1 MFSPPPPSKKFHCSF
16 VLFYCIYFHYFVLFD
31 ILFIFFLYFQK
42 LRLLCCPAIQLP
54 SANSRQSLNSTSSLS
69 QGSTNSAF
77 LDDPPPKYTPP
88 PSYST
93 ATSRILA
100 KQLDSQ
106 RQKLNNSCTLDFDD
120 ENPIDCE
127 NPHNSLPNSRENI
140 LPTVTQQ
147 LCNLRNFILAY

>member
-1 MFSPPPPSKKFHCSF
+1 MPDIKFLKYHCQFILQQLFPLASSM
-16 VLFYCIYFHYFVLFD
+16 VLCNIH
-31 ILFIFFLYFQK
+31 FFLYFQK

-93 ATSRILA
+93 ATSRMLA

-127 NPHNSLPNSRENI
+127 SPRSSLPNSRESI

-147 LCNLRNFILAY
+147 LCNLRNYVLAY